1 MGGASRFSPHF
12 LSSTPYQTY
21 INLFFLNFVS
31 LGGGGSRPNIL
42 IITHF
47 TIHVLCISSFNLISI
62 LDSHISILLKEINAL
77 FNMPSYLNII
87 LLCTFVKKILGSY
100 CSQISKWE
108 YHVIYFN
115 HQMLRKK
122 VNLIALLTDPDLIC
136 VLLFCL
142 YFNILDYI
150 WRAR

>member
-1 MGGASRFSPHF
+1 MGQVAFPLIFYH
-12 LSSTPYQTY
+12 LHLTKL
-21 INLFFLNFVS
+21 ILIFFLNFFI
-31 LGGGGSRPNIL
+31 GGGGGAMPNIL

-77 FNMPSYLNII
+77 FNMPSYLNLI

-150 WRAR
+150 WRDR